1 MDLRAFKCRN
11 SHLFSFFFSR
21 QVLAAVDLSP
31 IPLPAKTYC
40 TGPCLCVPGQ
50 TGFPQIFGSILG
62 EKCAG
67 WDTELWCDVSSVLH
81 RLDVGRKWC
90 VVQAEEEKRETW
102 GVEWVNVCTL
112 FDVSADLEH
121 SRGWIPWL
129 LISDLSTGFCKCAK
143 GINSV
148 YGSTSESSAAILLS
162 LEGWDTVHLYLSC
175 YFWLSIIWGH

>member
-1 MDLRAFKCRN
+1 MQKQPFIFLFFFFQGKCLLQWIC
-11 SHLFSFFFSR
+11 HLFPCQPR
-21 QVLAAVDLSP
+21 LLIVQDLTYVSQ
-31 IPLPAKTYC
+31 AKQAFHRY
-40 TGPCLCVPGQ
+40 
-50 TGFPQIFGSILG
+50 LG
-62 EKCAG
+62 VSWVKSVQDE
-67 WDTELWCDVSSVLH
+67 TELWCDVSSVLH

-121 SRGWIPWL
+121 SCGWIPWL

-148 YGSTSESSAAILLS
+148 YGSASESSAAILLS